1 MDMAWNVLVDAM
13 PREHQGKAIARL
25 VACGWVCY
33 ARGAVNAPALGVT
46 ALCAVRRATTPTV

>member
-1 MDMAWNVLVDAM
+1 MAWNVLVDAM